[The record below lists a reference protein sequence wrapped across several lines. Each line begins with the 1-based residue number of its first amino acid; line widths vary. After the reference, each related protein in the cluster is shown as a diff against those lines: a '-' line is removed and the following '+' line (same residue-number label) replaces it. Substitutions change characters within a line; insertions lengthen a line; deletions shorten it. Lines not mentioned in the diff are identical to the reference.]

1 MIDQLQENSV
11 VVPHPHYAL
20 DWVACFQNGF
30 PELKDRAR
38 EIYLTLTGH
47 PDWEMMVKSCCPSS
61 EILNFEALPIE
72 LRLQKS
78 SRMRK
83 LLVET
88 FNMRPSVANHVAW
101 LIPPGF
107 YLWELHTLESSALLQ
122 DGQPPNLEQI
132 YAELD
137 ALNMGFCTSTEQ
149 GQARLHRRPE
159 IGAHIGLCKLL
170 GWDLELAGDVD
181 QQLTVFKDHDLFVAE
196 PVGFVKDPDLGRVPV
211 FVAGFSSTPGH
222 AHDQVLVEYLAA
234 ALATA
239 ELLGGNGAPGI
250 VFYENSVCRKKD
262 GDYYSCFGSV
272 VINSDW
278 KDLFLNKSCTSV
290 GDLLVNLM
298 TTSFQESNIAV
309 FADRNLYLQQMF
321 EIARQKHLL
330 PPCTSGTIFG
340 IEGPSGWSNLELRPT
355 R

>member
-1 MIDQLQENSV
+1 MIEQLQENVV
-11 VVPHPHYAL
+11 VVPAPEYAL
-20 DWVACFQNGF
+20 DWVACFKNGL

-47 PDWEMMVKSCCPSS
+47 ADWDAMVNSCSPSAEIVDFETLTPEMRC
-61 EILNFEALPIE
+61 
-72 LRLQKS
+72 QKS

-83 LLVET
+83 LLVEC
-88 FNMRPSVANHVAW
+88 FNIRPTVANHVAW
-101 LIPPGF
+101 LIPPGC

-122 DGQPPNLEQI
+122 DGVPPNLEQI

-137 ALNMGFCTSTEQ
+137 AINMGYCASTEQ
-149 GQARLHRRPE
+149 GQSRLNRRPE
-159 IGAHIGLCKLL
+159 IGAHLGLCKFL
-170 GWDLELAGDVD
+170 GWDLEVVGDVD
-181 QQLTVFKDHDLFVAE
+181 QQLTVFKNHGLFVAE
-196 PVGFVKDPDLGRVPV
+196 PIGFVKDPDLGRVPV

-239 ELLGGNGAPGI
+239 ELLGGDGAPGI
-250 VFYENSVCRKKD
+250 VFYDTSACRKKD

-278 KDLFLNKSCTSV
+278 KDLFLNESCNSV

-298 TTSFQESNIAV
+298 TTKFQESSMAM
-309 FADRNLYLQQMF
+309 FADRDLYLQQMF
-321 EIARQKHLL
+321 EKARQKHLL
-330 PPCTSGTIFG
+330 PPGTSGTIFG
-340 IEGPSGWSNLELRPT
+340 IEGPSGWSNLELRPNP
-355 R
+355 